1 MRESSISGS
10 LRAMRYN
17 TKIAIKNRMDG
28 TERDKLTA
36 ILIELDQS
44 ELDLDCGD
52 DGAGFNTVNDDAEAE

>member
-17 TKIAIKNRMDG
+17 TTIAIKNRMDG

-44 ELDLDCGD
+44 ELDLGCGD
-52 DGAGFNTVNDDAEAE
+52 DEVGFNTVNDDAEAE

>member
-1 MRESSISGS
+1 
-10 LRAMRYN
+10 MRYN

-52 DGAGFNTVNDDAEAE
+52 DGAGLNTVNDDAEAE